1 MALSDKHNTQPKN
14 GRVTVIGGVNVD
26 IYGRA
31 AAASSEQGMRADSY
45 PGATSIQVG
54 GVARNISENL
64 ARLGMDVS
72 FIGCFGSDPFTRM
85 LRASLE
91 EVGVDIRLS
100 ATSDAEN
107 DRYLSLFDADGQ
119 LVAGVNSMYLAE
131 DISPAFLKECQPAI
145 EASEILII
153 EGNLAPEAISYLAS
167 LNGPRQLVADTVS
180 AVKAGRFATCLN
192 QIDILKCNQMEAVT
206 LTGLP
211 EHTDPS
217 TLCKALL
224 DKGVGRVLL
233 SAGDAGFL
241 LADTAEILQ
250 IDAKPVAD
258 IATTSG
264 AGDALLAGYIY
275 ALQAGLAPE
284 QAADMARDISAL
296 TLICEP
302 AVNPDIKSLLNI

>member
-1 MALSDKHNTQPKN
+1 MSDKHKTQPKN

-45 PGATSIQVG
+45 PGATSIQAG

-72 FIGCFGSDPFTRM
+72 FIGCFGSDPFTQM

-91 EVGVDIRLS
+91 EAEVDIRLS
-100 ATSDAEN
+100 VTSDAEN

-131 DISPAFLKECQPAI
+131 DITPAFLKECQPAI

-153 EGNLAPEAISYLAS
+153 EGNLAPEAICYLAS
-167 LNGPRQLVADTVS
+167 LNGPRHLVADTVS

-192 QIDILKCNQMEAVT
+192 RIDILKCNQMEAAT

-211 EHTDPS
+211 EHTDAS

-224 DKGVGRVLL
+224 DKGIGRVLL

-264 AGDALLAGYIY
+264 AGDALLAGYVY

>member
-1 MALSDKHNTQPKN
+1 MSDKHKTQPKN

-31 AAASSEQGMRADSY
+31 ATASSEQGMRADSY
-45 PGATSIQVG
+45 PGATSIQAG

-91 EVGVDIRLS
+91 EAGVDISLA

-131 DISPAFLKECQPAI
+131 DISAAFLKECQPAI
-145 EASEILII
+145 EVSEILII
-153 EGNLAPEAISYLAS
+153 EGNLAPEAICYLAS
-167 LNGPRQLVADTVS
+167 LNGPRHLVADTVS

-192 QIDILKCNQMEAVT
+192 QIDILKCNQMEAAT
-206 LTGLP
+206 ITGLP
-211 EHTDPS
+211 EHTTHPPYVRP
-217 TLCKALL
+217 CWIR
-224 DKGVGRVLL
+224 G
-233 SAGDAGFL
+233 
-241 LADTAEILQ
+241 
-250 IDAKPVAD
+250 
-258 IATTSG
+258 
-264 AGDALLAGYIY
+264 LAGCYYLRGMQDFCWQI
-275 ALQAGLAPE
+275 
-284 QAADMARDISAL
+284 
-296 TLICEP
+296 
-302 AVNPDIKSLLNI
+302 

>member
-1 MALSDKHNTQPKN
+1 MSDKHNTQPKN

-45 PGATSIQVG
+45 PGATSIQAG

-250 IDAKPVAD
+250 IDAKPMAD

>member
-1 MALSDKHNTQPKN
+1 MSDKHKTQPKN
-14 GRVTVIGGVNVD
+14 GRVTIIGGVNVD

-45 PGATSIQVG
+45 PGATSIQAG

-72 FIGCFGSDPFTRM
+72 FIGCFGSDLFTRM

-91 EVGVDIRLS
+91 EVGVDISLS

-131 DISPAFLKECQPAI
+131 DITPAFLKKCQPAI

-153 EGNLAPEAISYLAS
+153 EGNLSPEAISYLAS

-192 QIDILKCNQMEAVT
+192 RIDILKCNQMEAAT

-211 EHTDPS
+211 EHTDAS

-233 SAGDAGFL
+233 SAGEAGFL
-241 LADTAEILQ
+241 LADTEEILQ

>member
-1 MALSDKHNTQPKN
+1 MSDKHKTQPKN

-45 PGATSIQVG
+45 PGVTSIQAG

-91 EVGVDIRLS
+91 EAGVDISLA

-153 EGNLAPEAISYLAS
+153 EGNLVPEAISYLAS

-192 QIDILKCNQMEAVT
+192 QIDILKCNQMEAAT
-206 LTGLP
+206 ITGLP

-275 ALQAGLAPE
+275 AIQAGLAPE